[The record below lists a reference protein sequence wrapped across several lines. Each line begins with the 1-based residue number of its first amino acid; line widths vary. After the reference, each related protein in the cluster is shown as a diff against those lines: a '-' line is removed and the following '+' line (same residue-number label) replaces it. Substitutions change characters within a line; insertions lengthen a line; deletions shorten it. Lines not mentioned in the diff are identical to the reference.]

1 MEGSKFKVGDRVVTT
16 GGVFAVEKGM
26 VGTVVDFNWCAGHV
40 LVKFDGW
47 HNGHDGRGNT
57 ASGKR
62 YEGNACYYIPETL
75 LKKINE
81 TIILYHKDNRVI
93 ALDKSTGEKA
103 EAICSPEDTF
113 DFYIGAKLAFQRLLG
128 EMPEAAPVPAPEPV
142 KYNGRIIFTKGDGT
156 FKTGHI
162 YEVKDGKI
170 IIPDDRMP
178 VPPDRDDFLSS
189 IDDIKAFFDGLA
201 RKQSSWSTF
210 KHLELIEVL
219 ED

>member
-1 MEGSKFKVGDRVVTT
+1 MERNKFKVGDRVVTT

-26 VGTVVDFNWCAGHV
+26 VGTVVDFKWCGGHV

-47 HNGHDGRGNT
+47 HNGHDGRDNT

-62 YEGNACYYIPETL
+62 YDGNACYYIPDTH

-81 TIILYHKDNRVI
+81 TIVLYRKDNRVI
-93 ALDKSTGEKA
+93 ALDKSTGERA
-103 EAICSPEDTF
+103 EAICSPKDNF
-113 DFYIGAKLAFQRLLG
+113 DFHTGARLAFQRLLG
-128 EMPEAAPVPAPEPV
+128 EPEAVPTPMPELV
-142 KYNGRIIFTKGDGT
+142 KYNGKVIFVKGDYT

-162 YEVKDGKI
+162 YEVKDGKLI
-170 IIPDDRMP
+170 NGVRKYPFGDNDFFTSLADIRAYFDR
-178 VPPDRDDFLSS
+178 
-189 IDDIKAFFDGLA
+189 KT
-201 RKQSSWSTF
+201 RKQSSWTAF

>member
-16 GGVFAVEKGM
+16 GGVFPVEKGM
-26 VGTVVDFNWCAGHV
+26 VGIVVDFIWFGGHV

-62 YEGNACYYIPETL
+62 YDGNACYYIPETL
-75 LKKINE
+75 LKKFNE
-81 TIILYHKDNRVI
+81 TIVLYRKDNRVI

-113 DFYIGAKLAFQRLLG
+113 DFHIGAKLVFQRLLG
-128 EMPEAAPVPAPEPV
+128 EIPKTIPTPMPEPV
-142 KYNGRIIFTKGDGT
+142 KYNGKVIFVKGDDT
-156 FKTGHI
+156 FRTGHI
-162 YEVKDGKI
+162 YEVKNGKLIKDVRKYPFDDNDFFTSFADIRAYFDGKT
-170 IIPDDRMP
+170 RE
-178 VPPDRDDFLSS
+178 RSY
-189 IDDIKAFFDGLA
+189 
-201 RKQSSWSTF
+201 WSCD

>member
-26 VGTVVDFNWCAGHV
+26 VGIVVDFNWCGWHV

-47 HNGHDGRGNT
+47 HNGHDGIGNT

-62 YEGNACYYIPETL
+62 YDGNACYYIPETL
-75 LKKINE
+75 LKKVNE
-81 TIILYHKDNRVI
+81 TIVLYREDNRVI

-113 DFYIGAKLAFQRLLG
+113 DFHIGAKLAFQRLLG
-128 EMPEAAPVPAPEPV
+128 EIPEEAPTPMPEPV
-142 KYNGRIIFTKGDGT
+142 KYNGRIIFTKGDAT

-170 IIPDDRMP
+170 IISGDRMS
-178 VPPDRDDFLSS
+178 VPADEDDFLSS
-189 IDDIKAFFDGLA
+189 IDDVKAYFDGRA
-201 RKQSSWSTF
+201 MDRSSWNAF
-210 KHLELIEVL
+210 KYLELIEVL

>member
-16 GGVFAVEKGM
+16 CGVFAVKKGM
-26 VGTVVDFNWCAGHV
+26 VGTVVDFDWCGGCV

-47 HNGHDGRGNT
+47 HNGHDGRGDT

-62 YEGNACYYIPETL
+62 YEGNACYYISDKF

-81 TIILYHKDNRVI
+81 TIILYRKDNRVI

-113 DFYIGAKLAFQRLLG
+113 DFRIGAKLAFQRLLG
-128 EMPEAAPVPAPEPV
+128 EMPEAAPVPTPEPV
-142 KYNGRIIFTKGDGT
+142 KYNGKVIFVKGDGT
-156 FKTGHI
+156 FRTGHI
-162 YEVKDGKI
+162 YEVKDGKFTGGASKC
-170 IIPDDRMP
+170 PLWD
-178 VPPDRDDFLSS
+178 DDFFTSFA
-189 IDDIKAFFDGLA
+189 DIKEYFDWGA
-201 RKQSSWSTF
+201 RSRGCWNHF

>member
-16 GGVFAVEKGM
+16 CGVFAFEKGM
-26 VGTVVDFNWCAGHV
+26 VGSVVDFSKWNRDNV
-40 LVKFDGW
+40 LVQFDGW

-57 ASGKR
+57 ASGKS
-62 YEGNACYYIPETL
+62 YDGNACYYIPDTL

-81 TIILYHKDNRVI
+81 TIVLYRKDNRVI

-128 EMPEAAPVPAPEPV
+128 EIPEAAPVPTPEPV
-142 KYNGRIIFTKGDGT
+142 KYNGKIIFTKGDDT
-156 FKTGHI
+156 VFETGHI
-162 YEVKDGKI
+162 YEVKDGKMNLPYGI
-170 IIPDDRMP
+170 KFPYHD
-178 VPPDRDDFLSS
+178 VCFES
-189 IDDIKAFFDGLA
+189 IAHMKECFG
-201 RKQSSWSTF
+201 RGG
-210 KHLELIEVL
+210 LELIEVL

>member
-16 GGVFAVEKGM
+16 CGVFAVEKGM

-81 TIILYHKDNRVI
+81 TIILYRKDNRVI

-128 EMPEAAPVPAPEPV
+128 EMPEAAPVPTPEPV
-142 KYNGRIIFTKGDGT
+142 KYNGKVIFVKGDGT
-156 FKTGHI
+156 FRTGRI
-162 YEVKDGKI
+162 YEVKDGKFTESACKC
-170 IIPDDRMP
+170 PLWD
-178 VPPDRDDFLSS
+178 DDFFTSFA
-189 IDDIKAFFDGLA
+189 DIKAYFDGDA
-201 RKQSSWSTF
+201 RSRGYWNPF

>member
-1 MEGSKFKVGDRVVTT
+1 MERSKFKVGDRVVTT
-16 GGVFAVEKGM
+16 GGVFTVEKGM
-26 VGTVVDFNWCAGHV
+26 VGTVVDFKRYGGHV

-47 HNGHDGRGNT
+47 HNGHDGRDNT

-62 YEGNACYYIPETL
+62 YDGNACYYIPDTH

-81 TIILYHKDNRVI
+81 TIVLYRKDNRVI

-113 DFYIGAKLAFQRLLG
+113 DFHTGAKLAFQRLWG
-128 EMPEAAPVPAPEPV
+128 EIPEAVPTPMPEPV
-142 KYNGRIIFTKGDGT
+142 KYNGKVIFTKGDGT

-170 IIPDDRMP
+170 IISGDRMS
-178 VPPDRDDFLSS
+178 VPADEDDFLSS
-189 IDDIKAFFDGLA
+189 IDDVKAYFDGRA
-201 RKQSSWSTF
+201 RERSSWNAF